1 MVSFYLDVLAK
12 QVSLMHYMFLFFEK
26 RCLGM
31 ARKLDRQGAIY
42 KNRYTFISLMVILA
56 MYFIATSYYDPNS
69 VVRKG
74 SAVVTGQG
82 APKIGGEFS
91 VLNHNGEPV
100 TANILKGKYSLI
112 FFGFTHCPDICPTSM
127 LVLND
132 VYDSLTEKQQSQ
144 VQVILASIDP
154 ERDTPAVMK
163 DYVKTFNDNFIGF
176 TGSAQQMK
184 DMAKKYLVYHVKK
197 EPDESG
203 AYSMDHSG
211 FIYFMGPDGRYVKH
225 FSHKDKAEDILK
237 AVQSYVR
244 K

>member
-1 MVSFYLDVLAK
+1 
-12 QVSLMHYMFLFFEK
+12 
-26 RCLGM
+26 M
-31 ARKLDRQGAIY
+31 ARKLDRKGAIY

-56 MYFIATSYYDPNS
+56 MYFIATSYYDPS
-69 VVRKG
+69 SSVRKG
-74 SAVVTGQG
+74 AAVVTGQG

-91 VLNHNGEPV
+91 VLNHKGEPV
-100 TANILKGKYSLI
+100 TENILNDKYSLI

-132 VYDSLTEKQQSQ
+132 VYDKLSETQQSKL
-144 VQVILASIDP
+144 QVILASIDP

-163 DYVKTFNDNFIGF
+163 DYVKTFNEKFIGL
-176 TGSAQQMK
+176 TGSVDQMK

-197 EPDESG
+197 EPDG
-203 AYSMDHSG
+203 NGNYSMDHSG

-237 AVQSYVR
+237 TVQSYVR